1 MYLEISACS
10 RVLPS
15 LPLPLSPFAVTVS
28 TLLLGAISSTL
39 SLDPDR
45 PSPSSFP
52 RLRRL
57 LARFFSFPRS
67 SFFPYLPVVLFSSSS
82 SSSSFSSSFL
92 HFLLL
97 AFLFS
102 RFFFPFYYLLSSED
116 EPPRHRGK
124 EKRGAG
130 DWIVSSIYT
139 TFGFQFSFFRN
150 RGASPSLG
158 HAPSVPPL
166 FQKVL
171 EFRERPRISRASTTR
186 RWITKRR
193 YNDQGLREE
202 TFDKV
207 KLTVHDISSYYLSF
221 TSLTQAKQFFFFFFS
236 LYAFPFLFPVF
247 FFPSSFFLTH
257 PFRIFSSISAKFPRV
272 SRKEELRFRK

>member
-116 EPPRHRGK
+116 EPPRRTPREGKARGG
-124 EKRGAG
+124 RGGAG

-221 TSLTQAKQFFFFFFS
+221 TSLTQAKQFFFFFVVSHALCITCVVFY
-236 LYAFPFLFPVF
+236 LLFVY
-247 FFPSSFFLTH
+247 
-257 PFRIFSSISAKFPRV
+257 K
-272 SRKEELRFRK
+272 

>member
-15 LPLPLSPFAVTVS
+15 PPLPLSPFAVTVS

-67 SFFPYLPVVLFSSSS
+67 SFFSLSTRR
-82 SSSSFSSSFL
+82 SFFFFF
-92 HFLLL
+92 FLLL
-97 AFLFS
+97 LFPPLSPPRLPFLP
-102 RFFFPFYYLLSSED
+102 FFFSILLPPLERGRTSET
-116 EPPRHRGK
+116 PRERKARGG
-124 EKRGAG
+124 RGGAG

-221 TSLTQAKQFFFFFFS
+221 TSLTQAKQFFFFS
-236 LYAFPFLFPVF
+236 LYAFLFLFPVF